1 MSKDGWIGSEQP
13 EKNESREEQ
22 RRRMPEFMMA
32 VMLLIAVFLV
42 SRQAGLM
49 VSGQAVAVGARRP
62 VVVLDSGHGGNDPG
76 KIGVDGSLEKE
87 INLQIARRLKTYLEA
102 SDVTV
107 VMTREDDRGLYEET
121 DSSKKM
127 ADMKNRCGKIAEA
140 EPDLVVSIH
149 QNSYHQESVS
159 GGQVFYYKTSERGK
173 RLAEIL
179 QRRFDYVLGVNTK
192 GNMFLT
198 QAVAK
203 QMIRQAPLDGRKGVI
218 VNVSSCSSVV
228 SSVNRGEY
236 CVSKAGVSMLT
247 TLYADRLAQ
256 EGILVHEVRPGVIA
270 TDMTSAVQDKYD
282 KMIGDGMFPIARWG
296 TPQDVANAVSAL
308 CSDKFLY
315 TTGNYIDVDG
325 GFHIKRL

>member
-1 MSKDGWIGSEQP
+1 MRSVALVTGASRGIGRAIA
-13 EKNESREEQ
+13 RELAGEGYAVCVNYCQ
-22 RRRMPEFMMA
+22 HRQEAEDLAEELRRGGQDA
-32 VMLLIAVFLV
+32 IAVQADVASRSAVETMVRTVERELGPVTLLV
-42 SRQAGLM
+42 NNAG
-49 VSGQAVAVGARRP
+49 VAPRVRAD
-62 VVVLDSGHGGNDPG
+62 L
-76 KIGVDGSLEKE
+76 LEM
-87 INLQIARRLKTYLEA
+87 
-102 SDVTV
+102 S
-107 VMTREDDRGLYEET
+107 EE
-121 DSSKKM
+121 S
-127 ADMKNRCGKIAEA
+127 
-140 EPDLVVSIH
+140 
-149 QNSYHQESVS
+149 
-159 GGQVFYYKTSERGK
+159 
-173 RLAEIL
+173 
-179 QRRFDYVLGVNTK
+179 FDYVLGVNTK

-203 QMIRQAPLDGRKGVI
+203 QMIRQEPLDGRKGVI